1 MATAT
6 LTPEKRLTL
15 RKTTLGGALNATRLI
30 QQLPDTTRLSV
41 DLYLLLGPAGDLL
54 TCNDPE
60 VTSVMEWK
68 EKSTDLLNRF
78 ENLLNSW
85 RAIAAA

>member
-1 MATAT
+1 MASAT
-6 LTPEKRLTL
+6 LTPEKRVNL
-15 RKTTLGGALNATRLI
+15 RKTTLGGALNTKRLT
-30 QQLPDTTRLSV
+30 QQLPEVTRLSV

-60 VTSVMEWK
+60 VTNVVEWK
-68 EKSTDLLNRF
+68 QKSTDVLNQFDELLS
-78 ENLLNSW
+78 SW